1 MTIKTCMNL
10 VDTVMPNALPE
21 AVKLRFLGEVEGRV
35 RVELLGEEP
44 NTMAVFDASTSADT
58 ELSAPHPYDQLYW
71 LYVVAM
77 MDYISGDLARYENTA
92 TLFNA
97 AYQNYGKWLK
107 RRGA

>member
-1 MTIKTCMNL
+1 MTIQTCMKL
-10 VDTVMPNALPE
+10 VDTVMPNALPG
-21 AVKLRFLGEVEGRV
+21 AVKLRFLGEIEGRV

-44 NTMAVFDASTSADT
+44 DRMTVFDESTPADT

-71 LYVVAM
+71 LYVAAM
-77 MDYISGDLARYENTA
+77 IDYASGDLARYENTA

-97 AYQNYGKWLK
+97 AYGNYGKWLK